1 MIKNLLFDL
10 GGVIMDIRRADC
22 IAAFKQLG
30 MEHPED
36 FLGEYVQ
43 AGPFMG
49 IENGSMTP
57 QQFRDTLRPYLRADV
72 TDGEIDTAFERFLVG
87 IPVSRLRA
95 LTRLRKAGYRVC
107 LLSNTNPIMW
117 DGKISEEFRKD
128 GASGPEDYFDA
139 MIRSYEVKVMKPAA
153 EIFRIAAERCGIVPE
168 ETIFLDDSQSNLN
181 AAAREGYHTLLVAPG
196 DEFET
201 LLEEQ
206 LAKS

>member
-95 LTRLRKAGYRVC
+95 LTRLREAGYRVC

-196 DEFET
+196 YEFET

>member
-1 MIKNLLFDL
+1 
-10 GGVIMDIRRADC
+10 MDIRRADC

-95 LTRLRKAGYRVC
+95 LTRLREAGYRVC

-196 DEFET
+196 YEFET